1 MIGLLSL
8 ILHDNRWCIYM
19 EALWFMGVLQII
31 QVVKPWLSIDTHS
44 WTFKK
49 TWTHLDMLTILDP
62 KFFVD
67 GFGPI
72 WRQTYDL
79 PKNCDKLGSR
89 GARGAP
95 VDPNWA
101 MQSHFWNLV
110 RRCPFC
116 WEPASLVISNTKLSW
131 LDCHTFAYQSPAF
144 LFKS

>member
-1 MIGLLSL
+1 MIIDDVYIWRLSDL
-8 ILHDNRWCIYM
+8 WGYSKSSKSLNHD
-19 EALWFMGVLQII
+19 LVLTPIAEH
-31 QVVKPWLSIDTHS
+31 L
-44 WTFKK
+44 KK

-95 VDPNWA
+95 VDPN
-101 MQSHFWNLV
+101 
-110 RRCPFC
+110 
-116 WEPASLVISNTKLSW
+116 
-131 LDCHTFAYQSPAF
+131 
-144 LFKS
+144 